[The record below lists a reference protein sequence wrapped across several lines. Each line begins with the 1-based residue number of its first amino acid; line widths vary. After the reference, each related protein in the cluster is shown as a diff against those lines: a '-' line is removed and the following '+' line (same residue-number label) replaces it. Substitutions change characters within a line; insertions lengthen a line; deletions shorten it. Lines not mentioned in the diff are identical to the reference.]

1 MSIRF
6 ILGRAGSGKST
17 FCLDDIREHLRN
29 SSNGNP
35 LLYLVPEQ
43 MTFQSEYALITTPEL
58 GGMIRAQV
66 FSMSRL
72 AFRILQE
79 TGGYTRTHL
88 TAVGTNMMLR
98 KIIERK
104 RNELKVFQRASDKT
118 GFVDKLS
125 LMVTEFKRYC
135 ISPEQLMNDGEQ
147 SNHFQNYVLQEKL
160 HDLAIIYKEFENELI
175 GKYVDGEDMLQ
186 LLSEK
191 IAASS
196 YLKDAEIWID
206 GFHSFTPQE
215 FLVVEQLMKH
225 CKRVSI
231 ALTMD
236 EPYDLHP
243 PHELALFHETGT
255 TYRTLL
261 EIAKQNHLQME
272 TPEILKKPYPRFSH
286 SSLAHLEEAFESR
299 PAEVYRESA
308 AITLS
313 SAVNRRAEI
322 EGIARKI
329 LSLVRDANYRF
340 RDIAIMTRNIEN
352 YHELMKTIF
361 KDYHIPI
368 FLDTK
373 RTMLHHPVIE
383 LIRSSLEVI
392 KGNWR
397 YEAIFRCLKTDL
409 LFPVE
414 DFNYLGKWREEMDL
428 LENYVLEAGIHGKRW
443 KDEQAWKIR
452 RFYQLE
458 DEKPISSEGISE
470 KEKHVNE
477 LRMMVVEPLSAFE
490 EAIKKAKTS
499 REKAFALYQLLDDLE
514 VVEKLE
520 KWREQAEIK
529 GDLETAREH
538 DQVWKAVINL
548 LDEIVE
554 IVGKEQLSLDM
565 FSKMIESGVES
576 LKFSLVPPSLD
587 QVLVGTIDR
596 TRFSEVKCAFLIG
609 VNEGVLP
616 AKVDDEGMLTEE
628 EREEMSGA
636 GLQLS
641 AGSRRK
647 LLDEQFYIYGALT
660 TPSDQLH
667 ISYSLADE
675 EGKAMFPSVVINRMK
690 ELFPMIEEQLVF
702 GEPEGRDGEMS
713 FITNEPKALSF
724 LAGQLRNW
732 KHGYGMKSYWWDVY
746 NWFVE
751 HDSDRKAHRLLNSLF
766 YKNNP
771 QTLTKETSRKL
782 YGKRVKASVSR
793 MEKFSA
799 CPFSQFASHGLR
811 LKQRSVFRLEAP
823 DIGQL
828 FHSALGMMTE
838 HIRQANMNWGKLS
851 KEQCQELADQM
862 VDQLAPKLQSQILL
876 SSNRHHY
883 ITRKLKDVVGRAASI
898 LGKQAQKS
906 GYAPIG
912 IEVPFGPTAKLPPI
926 SFTLSNGV
934 VLEVIGRIDRVDKA
948 DSSQGMMLRIIDYK
962 SSAKDL
968 SLTEVYYGLAL
979 QMLTYLDVLITH
991 APKWLGDEALPAGV
1005 LYFHVHN
1012 PMIQVKNVLSPKK
1025 IEEEL
1030 FKKYKMKGLVLADIE
1045 NVQLMDEDIS
1055 NQSHIIPAAIK
1066 KDGAFSKNSSVASK
1080 EEFKAIRE
1088 HVHDRIKNIGQQM
1101 TEGLIDISP
1110 YKLKDKTPCTYC
1122 SYKSVCQFDQALEDN
1137 NFRVLKAEKDEVVLR
1152 KIREER
1158 GLSDE

>member
-1 MSIRF
+1 MSLRF

-17 FCLDDIREHLRN
+17 FCLDEIREHLIN
-29 SSNGNP
+29 NPNGSP

-43 MTFQSEYALITTPEL
+43 MTFQSEYALITTPNL

-72 AFRILQE
+72 AWRILQE

-125 LMVTEFKRYC
+125 SMVTEFKRYC
-135 ISPEQLMNDGEQ
+135 ISPEQLMNDQEI

-160 HDLAIIYKEFENELI
+160 HDLAMIYGEFENELL

-186 LLSEK
+186 LLAEK
-191 IAASS
+191 ISS
-196 YLKDAEIWID
+196 SAYLKKAEIWID

-215 FLVVEQLMKH
+215 FIVVEQLMKH
-225 CKRVSI
+225 CKRVTV

-236 EPYDLHP
+236 EPYDFHP

-261 EIAKQNHLQME
+261 ELSKQHNIEVE
-272 TPEILKKPYPRFSH
+272 TLEILRRPYPRFRH
-286 SSLAHLEEAFESR
+286 ASLAHLEEYFESR
-299 PAEVYRESA
+299 PAEVYREGA
-308 AITLS
+308 EITIS

-322 EGIARKI
+322 EGAARSI
-329 LSLVRDANYRF
+329 LALVRNSHYRF
-340 RDIAIMTRNIEN
+340 RDIAVMTRNMEN

-361 KDYHIPI
+361 NDYHIPT
-368 FLDTK
+368 FFDTK

-397 YEAIFRCLKTDL
+397 YEAVFRFLKTDL
-409 LFPVE
+409 LFPVD
-414 DFNYLGKWREEMDL
+414 DFDELENWREQMDL
-428 LENYVLEAGIHGKRW
+428 LENHVLEAGIHGKRW
-443 KDEQAWKIR
+443 KDEQAWEIR

-458 DEKPISSEGISE
+458 DDKPISSEELSE
-470 KEKHVNE
+470 KEKHLNE
-477 LRMMVVEPLSAFE
+477 LRIMVVNPLSMFE
-490 EAIKKAKTS
+490 TKIKQAKTS
-499 REKAFALYQLLDDLE
+499 RQKAAAVYHLLDHLK
-514 VVEKLE
+514 VAEKLE
-520 KWREQAEIK
+520 NWREQAEIK

-554 IVGKEQLSLDM
+554 IVGEEQLSLEM
-565 FSKMIESGVES
+565 FSKMVESGMES
-576 LKFSLVPPSLD
+576 LRFSLVPPSLD

-596 TRFSEVKCAFLIG
+596 TRFSKVKCAFLIG

-616 AKVDDEGMLTEE
+616 AKPEDDGMLTEE

-636 GLQLS
+636 GIQLAS
-641 AGSRRK
+641 GSRRK

-660 TPSDQLH
+660 TPSEQLH
-667 ISYSLADE
+667 VSYSLSDE
-675 EGKAMFPSVVINRMK
+675 EGKAMFPSILINRLK
-690 ELFPMIEEQLVF
+690 ELFPMIEEQLIF
-702 GEPEGRDGEMS
+702 GEPEGREGEMS
-713 FITNEPKALSF
+713 FITNEQKSLSF

-732 KHGYGMKSYWWDVY
+732 KHGYGMKTYWWDVY

-751 HDSDRKAHRLLNSLF
+751 HDADGKAHRLLSSLF

-811 LKQRSVFRLEAP
+811 LKQRAVFRLEAP

-828 FHSALGMMTE
+828 FHSALGMITE
-838 HIRQANMNWGKLS
+838 HIRQSNMDWKKLS

-862 VDQLAPKLQSQILL
+862 VDQLTPKLQSQILL

-906 GYAPIG
+906 GYSPIG
-912 IEVPFGPTAKLPPI
+912 IEVPFGPNAKLPPI
-926 SFTLSNGV
+926 TFTLSNGI
-934 VLEVIGRIDRVDKA
+934 VLEVIGRIDRVDQA
-948 DSSQGMMLRIIDYK
+948 NSSQGIMLRIIDYK

-968 SLTEVYYGLAL
+968 NLTEVYYGLAL

-991 APKWLGDEALPAGV
+991 APKWLGDAALPAGV

-1012 PMIQVKNVLSPKK
+1012 PMIQVKNVLSSKK

-1030 FKKYKMKGLVLADIE
+1030 FKKYKMKGLVLADQE
-1045 NVQLMDEDIS
+1045 NVQLMDADIS
-1055 NQSHIIPAAIK
+1055 NQSNIIPAGIK
-1066 KDGAFSKNSSVASK
+1066 KDGTFSKSSSIASK
-1080 EEFKAIRE
+1080 EELTAIRE
-1088 HVHDRIKNIGQQM
+1088 HVHDLIKNIGQQM
-1101 TEGLIDISP
+1101 TEGSIHIAP

-1122 SYKSVCQFDQALEDN
+1122 VYKSVCQFDQALEDN
-1137 NFRVLKAEKDEVVLR
+1137 NFRVLKAEKDEVVLK

-1158 GLSDE
+1158 RDNDE